1 MQKKYLFKNQ
11 KISTFRANNSLAML
25 CLVVLTLG
33 RSRIPTK
40 IQKSNVEDFGP
51 PYADLVANGT
61 VKISSQC

>member
-1 MQKKYLFKNQ
+1 MQKCIYSKTK

-33 RSRIPTK
+33 RSNIPTK